1 MSGLPPAAPAALL
14 PQGGHRQRTGEANPA
29 AAARRD
35 RVALGFSTDP
45 GPCGLMSVHGHT
57 VMEQA
62 VDAAFA
68 AGGPLARA
76 DAGYVE
82 REVQQVFARAVARAI
97 EARSAL
103 VVEAGTGVG
112 KTFAYLVPLLLSG
125 RRALVSTAT
134 KSLQDQLF
142 GRDLPRLAQALRV
155 PARLALLKGR
165 ASYLCLHRLDQARQ
179 GAQLPDRLAVRALAR
194 VEQWA
199 PSTRTGDLAEL
210 AGLDER
216 SPVIPLVTS
225 TRDNCLGGD
234 CPRWRDCHVMA
245 ARREAMAAD
254 IVVVN
259 HHLFFADLALRDSGV
274 AELLPTVDAAIFDE
288 AHQLVEAGVQFLGR
302 QLGSAAVIDFARDLL
317 AAGLQHAR
325 GLQPWS
331 ELATAC
337 DRAARE
343 LRLAA
348 GAGLRDVRGTLKRRW
363 SEVAGGDGFGG
374 ALAALAGTADDA
386 AAALDTV
393 SELAPDFP
401 KLQQRAGDLAR
412 LAHRF
417 AAPCDADRVR
427 WVDLTPLHV
436 RLVESALDIREAL
449 DAQRAA
455 APKAWVFTSATLGD
469 DERLTWFTA
478 PSGLGDASALKL
490 GSPFDYAAHAR
501 LWVPSRLPRPGDAAH
516 AQAVARVAAQCA
528 GVLGGQE
535 TTSGTRQVFRKKL
548 REGELDEK
556 EIEIDVATSVAS
568 MRRAVARV
576 SPAAAATSDSVWRPG
591 ARPNAS
597 TIEKPRAIAR
607 TNPSLSLLT
616 AKYPPADLSAPAE
629 QAIVFVKRSKS
640 SPSEHSDEDPMA
652 QAQAFETDF
661 WKDANLRKVWDE
673 IVPGEPRK
681 TLPYVLTKEAI
692 QLYCRSVGE
701 DHPLYFDEAY
711 ARTTPYGG
719 LIASGWHTASL
730 TMRMLVDHV
739 LSRHG
744 LGSPGLDELRWLAPV
759 RPGDRLRC
767 RATVLEARRSRSKP
781 DRGIVRQRVETFN
794 QRGETVLAWTAAG
807 LVRCR
812 TPAPGAG

>member
-1 MSGLPPAAPAALL
+1 MPVHDEAGALEL
-14 PQGGHRQRTGEANPA
+14 E
-29 AAARRD
+29 
-35 RVALGFSTDP
+35 L
-45 GPCGLMSVHGHT
+45 
-57 VMEQA
+57 A

-82 REVQQVFARAVARAI
+82 REVQQRFARAVARAI
-97 EARSAL
+97 ELRKAL

-165 ASYLCLHRLDQARQ
+165 ASYLCLHRLDQARR
-179 GAQLPDRLAVRALAR
+179 GVQLPDRTSVRALAR
-194 VEQWA
+194 VGQWA
-199 PSTRTGDLAEL
+199 PTTRSGDLAEL

-225 TRDNCLGGD
+225 TRDNCLGSD

-528 GVLGGQE
+528 GVLGGRTFVL
-535 TTSGTRQVFRKKL
+535 TTTL
-548 REGELDEK
+548 RALALVADTLAERLAAAGERLEVLVQGSEPKRALLQRFMARPASVLVGSQSFWEG
-556 EIEIDVATSVAS
+556 IDVPGDALQCVIIDKLPFPPPNDPL
-568 MRRAVARV
+568 VEARV
-576 SPAAAATSDSVWRPG
+576 RQIERAGGSAFDGYFVAEAAVSLKQGAGRLIRSETDRGLLVVCDPRLTQMGYGARLLAALPPMPLLRDEAEAMDWLARLAAA
-591 ARPNAS
+591 
-597 TIEKPRAIAR
+597 
-607 TNPSLSLLT
+607 
-616 AKYPPADLSAPAE
+616 
-629 QAIVFVKRSKS
+629 
-640 SPSEHSDEDPMA
+640 
-652 QAQAFETDF
+652 
-661 WKDANLRKVWDE
+661 
-673 IVPGEPRK
+673 
-681 TLPYVLTKEAI
+681 
-692 QLYCRSVGE
+692 
-701 DHPLYFDEAY
+701 
-711 ARTTPYGG
+711 
-719 LIASGWHTASL
+719 
-730 TMRMLVDHV
+730 
-739 LSRHG
+739 
-744 LGSPGLDELRWLAPV
+744 
-759 RPGDRLRC
+759 
-767 RATVLEARRSRSKP
+767 
-781 DRGIVRQRVETFN
+781 RG
-794 QRGETVLAWTAAG
+794 
-807 LVRCR
+807 
-812 TPAPGAG
+812 